1 MQCSFIN
8 PVNVGW
14 GNSNL
19 QIKKTKRKNQ
29 ETTDRH
35 WECKQKDSTI
45 LFSTDM

>member
-19 QIKKTKRKNQ
+19 QRKKRKRKNQ
-29 ETTDRH
+29 ETIDRH

>member
-19 QIKKTKRKNQ
+19 QRNKQKEKIRRQQVDTGNANKKTAQ
-29 ETTDRH
+29 
-35 WECKQKDSTI
+35 
-45 LFSTDM
+45 